1 MKEREKRKKVITYTE
16 EEEEEVSS
24 TQWKKKIDI
33 RNAQHS
39 QNNNNRIQ
47 YPVRGIS
54 LLSHLFFC
62 V

>member
-24 TQWKKKIDI
+24 TQWKKIDI

-39 QNNNNRIQ
+39 QNNNRIQ